1 MSDAK
6 YAFPRS
12 WQSRL
17 LAYLIIDGS
26 KLITEKLIKPEY
38 FASIHHATI
47 ASTAIDLYEKHGVPL
62 TFAAIKE
69 AIRAEAGEE
78 DDTRKVMRSLGDL
91 PRSIK
96 PIEEK
101 LILERVRK
109 FAQHQAIKI
118 SVRQSIDLLESDD
131 IVGIEK
137 SWNEAMQ
144 VGRQNGAG
152 QEIKFFSSFKERRK
166 RFLLK
171 PDVIGTLIT
180 PLDAVLEAYGIH
192 RKELVVLLGLPS
204 SGKSFGLQHMAKAA
218 VIQKKNTVA
227 ISLEM
232 SAQKYSARLDASFTG
247 VEIRELRDN
256 IDRVERKLNR
266 FERQFG
272 DRLIIKEY
280 PAGTVSVAGLR
291 SYLLNL
297 KLRGFDP
304 EVLIVDY
311 INLLGRSTDI
321 DAENTYKGLGNVY
334 VELRALAQELNMW
347 CITAGQSNRAGF
359 EAELVTM
366 KEIGESFEG
375 AMHSDVIITLN
386 RTQEEKDKG
395 LMRLFIAKN
404 RNELDSII
412 IPIST
417 NFAKGSFYKRR

>member
-1 MSDAK
+1 MSDEK
-6 YAFPRS
+6 YTFPRS
-12 WQSRL
+12 WQARL
-17 LAYLIIDGS
+17 LSYLIVDGS
-26 KLITEKLIKPEY
+26 RLITERLVKPEY
-38 FASIHHATI
+38 FESIHHATI

-69 AIRAEAGEE
+69 SIRSDAGEE
-78 DDTRKVMRSLGDL
+78 EDTRKVVRALNDL

-101 LILERVRK
+101 LILDHVRK

-118 SVRQSIDLLESDD
+118 SVRQSIDLLETDSIDE
-131 IVGIEK
+131 IEK
-137 SWNEAMQ
+137 SWNAALM
-144 VGRQNGAG
+144 VGRQDTVG
-152 QEIKFFSSFKERRK
+152 QEVKFFSSFKERRK
-166 RFLLK
+166 RFLEK
-171 PDVIGTLIT
+171 PDVIGTLVT
-180 PLDAVLEAYGIH
+180 PLDKCLEAHGVH
-192 RKELVVLLGLPS
+192 KKELVVFLGLPS
-204 SGKSFGLQHMAKAA
+204 SGKSFALQHMAKAG

-247 VEIRELRDN
+247 VEIRELRDK
-256 IDRVERKLNR
+256 IDRVEKKLDR

-280 PAGTVSVAGLR
+280 PAGTLSVPGLR

-297 KLRGFDP
+297 KLRGFNP

-311 INLLGRSTDI
+311 INLLGRNAEI
-321 DAENTYKGLGNVY
+321 DSENTFKGLGNVY
-334 VELRALAQELNMW
+334 IDLRALAQELNLW
-347 CITAGQSNRAGF
+347 CITAGQSHRAGF
-359 EAELVTM
+359 EAELITM

-375 AMHSDVIITLN
+375 AMHSDVIISLN

-395 LMRLFIAKN
+395 LMRLYLAKN

-417 NFAKGSFYKRR
+417 NFSKGSFYKRR

>member
-6 YAFPRS
+6 YTFPRS

-26 KLITEKLIKPEY
+26 KLITEKLVKPEY
-38 FASIHHATI
+38 FESIHHANI

-62 TFAAIKE
+62 TFASIKE
-69 AIRAEAGEE
+69 AIRSEAGEE
-78 DDTRKVMRSLGDL
+78 DDTRKVMRSLNDL

-101 LILERVRK
+101 LILDHVRK

-118 SVRQSIDLLESDD
+118 SVRNSIDLLETDD
-131 IVGIEK
+131 IEGIEK
-137 SWNEAMQ
+137 SWNEAMM
-144 VGRQNGAG
+144 VGRQQGAG
-152 QEIKFFSSFKERRK
+152 QEVKFFSSFRERRK
-166 RFLLK
+166 RFLEK
-171 PDVIGTLIT
+171 PDVIGTLIA
-180 PLDAVLEAYGIH
+180 PLDAVLESHGVH
-192 RKELVVLLGLPS
+192 KKELVVFLGLPS
-204 SGKSFGLQHMAKAA
+204 SGKSFALQHMAKAA
-218 VIQKKNTVA
+218 VIQKKNTVVL
-227 ISLEM
+227 SLEM
-232 SAQKYSARLDASFTG
+232 SAQKCAARMDASFTG

-256 IDRVERKLNR
+256 IDRVEKKLDR

-280 PAGTVSVAGLR
+280 PAGMISVPGLR

-311 INLLGRSTDI
+311 INLLGRSADI

-334 VELRALAQELNMW
+334 IELRSLAQELNLW

-359 EAELVTM
+359 KAELITM
-366 KEIGESFEG
+366 GEIGESFEG

-386 RTQEEKDKG
+386 RNQEEKEKG
-395 LMRLFIAKN
+395 LMRLFLAKN
-404 RNELDSII
+404 RNELDSMI

-417 NFAKGSFYKRR
+417 NFAKGSFFKRR